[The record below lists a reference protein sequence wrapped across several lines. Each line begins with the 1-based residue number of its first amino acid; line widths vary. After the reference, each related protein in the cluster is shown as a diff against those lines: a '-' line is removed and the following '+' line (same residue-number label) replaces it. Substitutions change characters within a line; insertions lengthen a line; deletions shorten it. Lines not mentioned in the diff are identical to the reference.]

1 MVHVETELVG
11 RGGVWLEMK
20 RGLELRL
27 GVHLGGT
34 GDEISGREGEVF
46 EESEGPIEDILGER
60 KDKILYISE
69 YMQRSCSQIII
80 YLFIYTQV
88 RRPVR
93 TARPGTAV

>member
-1 MVHVETELVG
+1 MTIEAGLGGAVAPASAMVHVETELVG

-20 RGLELRL
+20 SGLKLGL

-69 YMQRSCSQIII
+69 YMQRSWSAINI
-80 YLFIYTQV
+80 YLFI
-88 RRPVR
+88 
-93 TARPGTAV
+93 

>member
-1 MVHVETELVG
+1 MTIETGLSGAVASTSAVVHVKTELVG
-11 RGGVWLEMK
+11 RGGLWLEMK
-20 RGLELRL
+20 SGLKLGL

-69 YMQRSCSQIII
+69 YMQRSLSAINK
-80 YLFIYTQV
+80 YLFI
-88 RRPVR
+88 
-93 TARPGTAV
+93 